1 MIGSIRILI
10 KSDVDT
16 SVFEKLEDKIRDLL
30 EREGLKAEIYDY
42 VTGNTTVTGNK

>member
-1 MIGSIRILI
+1 MAGTIKILV

-30 EREGLKAEIYDY
+30 EKEGLEAEIYDY
-42 VTGNTTVTGNK
+42 VTGNTTVTRN